1 MKRIR
6 ELLEKKWFAY
16 TFATCSAVF
25 LYWVLSHLGSFLTG
39 LGIFFGYLRPVFFG
53 LVIAYILNPIVHFFE
68 DRLLAGVKRVSLRR
82 SLSILCTV
90 LTVGIVITVL
100 LIALIPQIV
109 DSVATLFSNMNI
121 YTANLQNILN
131 NLYAQVSNLSI
142 NLDLTQFMETA
153 TDSLMGILRSLPSR
167 IGDIMS
173 TSVSI
178 GTGFASFVISCILA
192 IYYLA
197 DKERLKKGFSRL
209 MKALMAEKD
218 YNNYHDFWSRCNTI
232 LIRYI
237 GGDLLDG
244 ILVGIVNYVFMLI
257 MGMPFGVLIS
267 VIVGVTNLAPTFGPI
282 VGAIIGAFILVLVN
296 PWHALW
302 FLIFTIILQTL
313 DGYVIK
319 PKLFGSALGVSSV
332 AILIALIVGGRIFG
346 VIGILLAIPAAAI
359 FDYVYTDLVIRR
371 IEAHRMDVDTV
382 RRYKGLD

>member
-6 ELLEKKWFAY
+6 ELLEQKWFAY

-25 LYWVLSHLGSFLTG
+25 LYWALSHIGLFLTG

-53 LVIAYILNPIVHFFE
+53 LVIAYVLNPIVHFFE
-68 DRLLAGVKRVSLRR
+68 DRLFVGVKRLSPRR
-82 SLSILCTV
+82 SLSILCTL
-90 LTVGIVITVL
+90 LTVGIGITVL

-109 DSVATLFSNMNI
+109 DSLATLFSNMNT
-121 YTANLQNILN
+121 YTANLQDILD
-131 NLYAQVSNLSI
+131 NLYAQASSF
-142 NLDLTQFMETA
+142 NLDLSQFMETA
-153 TDSLMGILRSLPSR
+153 TDSLMGILRALPGR
-167 IGDIMS
+167 LGDIMS

-192 IYYLA
+192 IYFLA

-209 MKALMAEKD
+209 MKALMTERD
-218 YNNYHDFWSRCNTI
+218 YNNYRDFWQRCNTI

-244 ILVGIVNYVFMLI
+244 ILVGVVNYIFMLI
-257 MGMPFGVLIS
+257 MRMPFGVLIS
-267 VIVGVTNLAPTFGPI
+267 VIVGLTNLAPTFGPI

-371 IEAHRMDVDTV
+371 IEARRMDIDTV